1 MNTQLYKIAES
12 FRRTIEL
19 AQQDSKNM
27 KIPYFQH
34 FPTRTCDDTCYMS
47 AKYLSGE
54 TKLNISIYYV
64 EGYYYINGDFYTH
77 AWLEILDNN
86 SSHDL
91 SKYSYIVDITGD
103 QFKDKEIF
111 FKNSTPVY
119 VGPGND
125 FYKLWET
132 KQDIYNPERMYLE
145 PDLILCYEAIL
156 EYF

>member
-1 MNTQLYKIAES
+1 ML
-12 FRRTIEL
+12 
-19 AQQDSKNM
+19 
-27 KIPYFQH
+27 
-34 FPTRTCDDTCYMS
+34 
-47 AKYLSGE
+47 AKYLSEE

-64 EGYYYINGDFYTH
+64 EGDYYKDGNLHTL
-77 AWLEILDNN
+77 AWLKILDND
-86 SSHDL
+86 SSNDL
-91 SKYSYIVDITGD
+91 SKCSYIVDITGD